1 VSIDSA
7 QLEPPCWACHPLVTF
22 RLSDALRSEDP
33 GRRGVSRVIGL
44 DVLAQSLVSG
54 LFMGSVYALIAIGFT
69 LVFGVTDIVNFAHG
83 HLVMAAMFVTYL
95 LFKTARLDP
104 YAALVVV
111 LPLFFGLGAL
121 LYALVIRHIVD
132 APHSAHMMVTLGLLI
147 FLENAANF
155 LFGGDLRG
163 VTTSYTTASFVLG
176 PVSVP
181 LARAGAAV
189 VSLIAV
195 IGLAAF
201 LSRTSM
207 GKAIRAAANN
217 REGAALVG
225 VDVPRV
231 FLIAFALGTVAAALA
246 GAVIVPFSLVGP
258 FVGDEFMLKAFVI
271 AVVGGLGSVGGA
283 LVAGLLIGLVEAV
296 SSLYITAS
304 LGNAMVFAILIAVL
318 LFRPSGLLGRARV

>member
-1 VSIDSA
+1 
-7 QLEPPCWACHPLVTF
+7 
-22 RLSDALRSEDP
+22 
-33 GRRGVSRVIGL
+33 VIGV

-54 LFMGSVYALIAIGFT
+54 LFMGSVYALVAIGFT

-83 HLVMAAMFVTYL
+83 HLVMAAMFVTYF
-95 LFKTARLDP
+95 LFTVMRIDP
-104 YAALVVV
+104 YLSLTIV

-121 LYALVIRHIVD
+121 LYTLVIRHIVE

-163 VTTSYTTASFVLG
+163 ITTGYTTASRAMG
-176 PVSVP
+176 PVAVP
-181 LARAGAAV
+181 LARAGAAAT
-189 VSLIAV
+189 SLAAV
-195 IGLAAF
+195 ILLTLF
-201 LSRTSM
+201 LSRTRM

-231 FLIAFALGTVAAALA
+231 YRTAFALGTAAAALA
-246 GAVIVPFSLVGP
+246 GAVMVPFALVGP

-271 AVVGGLGSVGGA
+271 AVVGGLGSVTGA
-283 LVAGLLIGLVEAV
+283 FVAGLLIGLVEAV

-318 LFRPSGLLGRARV
+318 LLRPWGLLGRARV